1 MAKWGPPP
9 GINTAPA
16 ISLYINTDLKIQVC
30 MTVINWHGCF
40 VKSTGTRTSGSP
52 SSFTELHKRKIL
64 SQSSW
69 LTATKANRLL
79 CIQLQ
84 KKKPRPLSASALTLS
99 GFVTLHAAPRL
110 SFASSGFLLLDV
122 LWSCALSQWRQNN
135 KQENKTSGPKWKL
148 KRGCLG
154 LLQKWWDSII
164 WSEGREER
172 ELHYP
177 IRAGLFTLCP
187 GDKICCKNTGNDIN
201 RRLREIIRV
210 VSWRQKKAGTD
221 SGS

>member
-1 MAKWGPPP
+1 MKNPLKAAGWLQPKQ
-9 GINTAPA
+9 
-16 ISLYINTDLKIQVC
+16 TDYYAFSC
-30 MTVINWHGCF
+30 
-40 VKSTGTRTSGSP
+40 
-52 SSFTELHKRKIL
+52 
-64 SQSSW
+64 
-69 LTATKANRLL
+69 
-79 CIQLQ
+79 
-84 KKKPRPLSASALTLS
+84 KKKKKTRPLPASALTLS

-110 SFASSGFLLLDV
+110 SFASSILLLLNV
-122 LWSCALSQWRQNN
+122 LCSCALSQWRQNN

-164 WSEGREER
+164 WSEGRGER
-172 ELHYP
+172 KLHYP

-210 VSWRQKKAGTD
+210 VSWRQKKAGTERA
-221 SGS
+221 S